1 MLCGVNKFV
10 YIVKYTHTHTCVTI
24 MKEKEPGILMRVDLV
39 RCTGEW
45 LKREKGDEKW
55 YNYITLPQ
63 NETIENLS
71 IKSILLLQDLE
82 IFL

>member
-1 MLCGVNKFV
+1 
-10 YIVKYTHTHTCVTI
+10 
-24 MKEKEPGILMRVDLV
+24 MKEKEPGILMRVDLM

-45 LKREKGDEKW
+45 LKREKEDEKW

-71 IKSILLLQDLE
+71 IKSI
-82 IFL
+82 

>member
-10 YIVKYTHTHTCVTI
+10 YIVKYTHTHTHVTI
-24 MKEKEPGILMRVDLV
+24 MKEKEPGILMRVDLM

-45 LKREKGDEKW
+45 LKRKKEDEKW

-71 IKSILLLQDLE
+71 IKSI
-82 IFL
+82 